1 MTKVISS
8 LNTVSPA
15 ASHAQTDVQNTAQT
29 GSTGTTASAA
39 GTGSTTTTHSGS
51 GASADKGTNIAI
63 TTATDQHIN
72 IWVPENPNAK
82 VTVKKTEGVKIVE
95 SDSDKVDKNAEI
107 KKAIGDKIRG
117 ELVKK
122 ALKGE
127 EAPEGDNED
136 AQKLK
141 SAA

>member
-1 MTKVISS
+1 M
-8 LNTVSPA
+8 
-15 ASHAQTDVQNTAQT
+15 
-29 GSTGTTASAA
+29 
-39 GTGSTTTTHSGS
+39 
-51 GASADKGTNIAI
+51 
-63 TTATDQHIN
+63 
-72 IWVPENPNAK
+72 PENPNAK